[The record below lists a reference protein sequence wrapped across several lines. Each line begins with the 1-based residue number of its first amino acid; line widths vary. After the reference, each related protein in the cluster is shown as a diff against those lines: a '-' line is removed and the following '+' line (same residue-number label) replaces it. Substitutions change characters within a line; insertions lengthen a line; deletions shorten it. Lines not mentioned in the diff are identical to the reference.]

1 MDFLESILVIILSF
15 FLVIPVV
22 AASQYLELKFKLLSD
37 IDEDLR
43 VEVKILKILDQ
54 EHEIKNMLDKL
65 INFLDSNEVEWVSI
79 ELSSEKHGKTTINNE
94 RILTG
99 ARGQVRYVKVL
110 KITSEDVLYLAIGI
124 RND

>member
-22 AASQYLELKFKLLSD
+22 VTSQYLGLEFKLLSC

-43 VEVKILKILDQ
+43 TEVNILKILNQ
-54 EHEIKNMLDKL
+54 EHEIKNILDKL
-65 INFLDSNEVEWVSI
+65 INFLDSNGVKWVSI
-79 ELSSEKHGKTTINNE
+79 ELSSEKYGKTMINNE
-94 RILTG
+94 RILIG
-99 ARGQVRYVKVL
+99 SRGQVRYVKVL
-110 KITSEDVLYLAIGI
+110 KITSKDVLYLTIGV